1 MIWQG
6 TCKYVE
12 RGKEVIM
19 NWLNNIVSDFQ
30 KRFFMGEES
39 SMKDDGI
46 LDHLRKRRAAQ
57 RTRQFLVR
65 LNDLDRRLAELR

>member
-1 MIWQG
+1 
-6 TCKYVE
+6 
-12 RGKEVIM
+12 M

-30 KRFFMGEES
+30 KRFFVDEES
-39 SMKDDGI
+39 AMKDDGM

-57 RTRQFLVR
+57 RTRQFVAR

>member
-1 MIWQG
+1 MD
-6 TCKYVE
+6 
-12 RGKEVIM
+12 
-19 NWLNNIVSDFQ
+19 WLNNIVSDFQ
-30 KRFFMGEES
+30 KRFFVGEES

-57 RTRQFLVR
+57 RTRQFLAR